1 MRMITLTPKISSVE
15 TKNGVALSVSGVAQV
30 LNCSIVL
37 EIWPAQVFEIINAKT
52 CLYSPAEFEID
63 SCLLF
68 LSYLAFHSCL

>member
-37 EIWPAQVFEIINAKT
+37 EIWPAQVFEINK
-52 CLYSPAEFEID
+52 CQDQSL
-63 SCLLF
+63 
-68 LSYLAFHSCL
+68 